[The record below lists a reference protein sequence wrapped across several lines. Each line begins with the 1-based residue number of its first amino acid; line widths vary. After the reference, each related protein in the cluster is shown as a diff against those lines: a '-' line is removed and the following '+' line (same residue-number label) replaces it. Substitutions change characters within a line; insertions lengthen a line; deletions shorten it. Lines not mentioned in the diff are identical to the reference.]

1 MDGFEPTT
9 YGTTNRR
16 SNRLSYI
23 QPGRREAPLG
33 ARRPVGGGRPL
44 VRPRPPHATR
54 KEAPAPG
61 KLSHGG
67 PGRADPRSGGPSRTH
82 PALAATDG
90 WAPHGWGG
98 HTEALRLKRPL
109 PAPHGRGAGE
119 GPGARPGRGRV
130 PPAPRWGREGCL
142 ALGRDPRAA
151 AGQGQDGRL
160 PVRRAG
166 VRSECA
172 HRSPPSRRRVARRT
186 PPKAGEPPEASRA
199 PARRGSAD
207 HLRPASTPPPPT
219 ARRPDRTSPWALR
232 PQGPGPGSP
241 RPGAPNPQR
250 RGPLVPLAPPPWG
263 GATLDPPGDGRGVGA
278 AKGRLRLSRALR
290 DGRGTD
296 APRVVTSST
305 RTSVVPVASPS
316 GPRDRSAHP
325 PGPPPREG
333 EGPGPEGSSPWA
345 TPED

>member
-219 ARRPDRTSPWALR
+219 ARRPDRTSPWDPRAARPAPRGSKPPATRPPRAPGPAPVGGCDPRPPRGRAGRGGREGTPPPLPS
-232 PQGPGPGSP
+232 PQG
-241 RPGAPNPQR
+241 RE
-250 RGPLVPLAPPPWG
+250 
-263 GATLDPPGDGRGVGA
+263 GDGR
-278 AKGRLRLSRALR
+278 
-290 DGRGTD
+290 
-296 APRVVTSST
+296 APRRYVLDKDVRRARGLTLG
-305 RTSVVPVASPS
+305 AQ
-316 GPRDRSAHP
+316 GPF
-325 PGPPPREG
+325 GPPPR
-333 EGPGPEGSSPWA
+333 P
-345 TPED
+345 TPP